1 MPWVDHLPMSDTYD
15 ILEKIMKERIIVIDG
30 AMGTSIQ
37 KYKSLKEEDFRG
49 EQWKNHTH
57 DLKGNNDLL
66 VVTRPDVI
74 GEIHGG
80 MLEGG
85 ADIIETN
92 TFNGTTISQ
101 ADYELQDLKHVNLI
115 NTEGAKLAK
124 RVCAEWTAKTPNKP
138 RFVAGAI
145 GPTNRTL
152 SVSPSVENPAYRNCT
167 YDEVVQAYI
176 EQAEGLYAG
185 GVDLFLVETIFD
197 SLNAKAA
204 MYALDLFFEKVGKRI
219 PVFIS
224 GTIVDNSGR
233 TLSGQTNEAFW
244 NSIKHAKPIAIG
256 LNCALGAKDM
266 IPYIENLSKCSD
278 CFVFCYP
285 NAGLPNA
292 MGGYDQKGGEMAE
305 ECRPFAARGLINGIG
320 GCCGT
325 TNEHIKCLHDMVSE
339 YKPRKKHDVEPLM
352 RISGLE
358 PLNYK
363 PDEKNMRST
372 FLNVGERCNVAGSS
386 IYKKAIVDGNYD
398 KALQI
403 ALKQVEQGAHVIDIN
418 MDDGLIDAVSAM
430 TKFVNLLVA
439 EPEASKVPFMIDS
452 SKFHVVEAGLK
463 CSQGK
468 CIVNSISLKE
478 GEEEFIRRAKIVKRH
493 GVVCAR
499 DCVLRVGCRPP
510 PYIHSHIL
518 HRPPPSTSPD
528 PAPEGACGV

>member
-101 ADYELQDLKHVNLI
+101 ADYELQDLKHVSLI

-124 RVCAEWTAKTPNKP
+124 RVCAEWTAKTPDKP

-285 NAGLPNA
+285 NAGPEGKRDGGGLPSVRGA
-292 MGGYDQKGGEMAE
+292 GSHQRHRRVLRHDERAHQGAARHGGE
-305 ECRPFAARGLINGIG
+305 L
-320 GCCGT
+320 
-325 TNEHIKCLHDMVSE
+325 
-339 YKPRKKHDVEPLM
+339 
-352 RISGLE
+352 
-358 PLNYK
+358 
-363 PDEKNMRST
+363 
-372 FLNVGERCNVAGSS
+372 
-386 IYKKAIVDGNYD
+386 
-398 KALQI
+398 
-403 ALKQVEQGAHVIDIN
+403 
-418 MDDGLIDAVSAM
+418 
-430 TKFVNLLVA
+430 
-439 EPEASKVPFMIDS
+439 
-452 SKFHVVEAGLK
+452 
-463 CSQGK
+463 
-468 CIVNSISLKE
+468 
-478 GEEEFIRRAKIVKRH
+478 
-493 GVVCAR
+493 
-499 DCVLRVGCRPP
+499 
-510 PYIHSHIL
+510 
-518 HRPPPSTSPD
+518 
-528 PAPEGACGV
+528 